1 MPALSGVVN
10 FGIIN
15 YNNVK
20 DKNLNFAQWTS
31 LTALLKCLIST
42 TTSSNNLQLSI
53 SSSSTPWMTILK
65 VQIGF
70 KAITA

>member
-31 LTALLKCLIST
+31 LTAQLKCLTST
-42 TTSSNNLQLSI
+42 TASSNNLQLSI
-53 SSSSTPWMTILK
+53 SSS
-65 VQIGF
+65 
-70 KAITA
+70 